1 VLIMSRLVCAAA
13 AFAAFATPTVAAAQ
27 SSADAESLFREA
39 RALVKAG
46 RVAEGCDAFE
56 SSQRIEPTVPTL
68 LNLADCRERN
78 QQLASAWGHFVA
90 AAQQTRGDRSQAAAQ
105 ATAQRRAAVLEPRL
119 SYLVVAVP
127 DDSRVD
133 GLVVSRNGVALDPGM
148 WNRSLPV
155 DGGDYV
161 VEGKAPGHEPWS
173 TRVTV
178 AVEGDRR
185 SVEVPR
191 FKALPALS
199 PVAPPV
205 PASARASA
213 GDDAGDGTAVE
224 ARVLTR
230 RRWIAVGVAGGA
242 VVLAGTGIGL
252 GLHAL
257 DLDRNA
263 VDRCGD
269 GCAPEVAF
277 ASEAQRSRARHF
289 AMAANVS
296 YGVASAAA
304 VGAAVL
310 WLLGRPSSRERS
322 DGTALS
328 PTVGAVTGVQVQG
341 RF

>member
-1 VLIMSRLVCAAA
+1 MNRLVWAGAAVVA
-13 AFAAFATPTVAAAQ
+13 LATPTAAVAQ
-27 SSADAESLFREA
+27 SSAEAESLFREG

-46 RVAEGCDAFE
+46 RLAEACAAFDA
-56 SSQRIEPTVPTL
+56 SQRLEPTLPTL

-78 QQLASAWGHFVA
+78 QQLASAWGHFLV
-90 AAQQTRGDRSQAAAQ
+90 AAQQTRGDRAQAAAH
-105 ATAQRRAAVLEPRL
+105 ATAKQRAAALEPRL

-133 GLVVSRNGVALDPGM
+133 GLVVSRNGVEIDVGM

-178 AVEGDRR
+178 AVERDRR

-191 FKALPALS
+191 FKALPPLA
-199 PVAPPV
+199 PAAPAVAA
-205 PASARASA
+205 PAPAYTA
-213 GDDAGDGTAVE
+213 DDATGDAVM
-224 ARVLTR
+224 RPPMLTR
-230 RRWIAVGVAGGA
+230 RRWIAIGVAGGA
-242 VVLAGTGIGL
+242 AALAGAGIGL

-257 DLDRNA
+257 DLDRDA

-269 GCAPEVAF
+269 GCASEVAA
-277 ASEAQRSRARHF
+277 ASEVRRSRARRY
-289 AMAANVS
+289 ALAANVS
-296 YGVASAAA
+296 YGAASAAA
-304 VGAAVL
+304 VGAVVL
-310 WLLGRPSSRERS
+310 WLLGGPSSTERA
-322 DGTALS
+322 DEAALAPTFGT
-328 PTVGAVTGVQVQG
+328 VTGLQVQG

>member
-1 VLIMSRLVCAAA
+1 MNRLVCATAA
-13 AFAAFATPTVAAAQ
+13 LAAIATPAVGAAQ

-46 RVAEGCDAFE
+46 RLAEGCDAFE

-90 AAQQTRGDRSQAAAQ
+90 AAQQTRGDRAQAAAQ
-105 ATAQRRAAVLEPRL
+105 ATARRRAAALEPRL

-133 GLVVSRNGVALDPGM
+133 GLIVSRNGVALDPGM

-178 AVEGDRR
+178 AAANDRR

-205 PASARASA
+205 TVIAPVRAGAGQPVTVLGPAAAPLMT
-213 GDDAGDGTAVE
+213 G
-224 ARVLTR
+224 
-230 RRWIAVGVAGGA
+230 RRWVAVGVAGLGA
-242 VVLAGTGIGL
+242 ASLVTAAVLGNQARAAEDDAFALCPDGMCVRADDATAARTLHGRAQDRALIANLGL
-252 GLHAL
+252 G
-257 DLDRNA
+257 
-263 VDRCGD
+263 
-269 GCAPEVAF
+269 VA
-277 ASEAQRSRARHF
+277 
-289 AMAANVS
+289 AA
-296 YGVASAAA
+296 AAA
-304 VGAAVL
+304 VAGAL
-310 WLLGRPSSRERS
+310 WWLGAGDDEAHR
-322 DGTALS
+322 DL
-328 PTVGAVTGVQVQG
+328 AVTPVAGPLTGLAVEG
-341 RF
+341 SF